1 MRTKVR
7 VLVNIF
13 IEERSD
19 ESLFQF
25 NRVVPIYYYHAIRA
39 FVKNCPLIK
48 NATGE
53 DLQTVKL
60 ITIVCSN
67 DENAM
72 TILHGLEGCAKN
84 SFFDELTRK
93 KANAVDMEAIKITLN
108 SVYGKGAFNRDTD
121 SVSEEFNN
129 LKAVDAEER
138 RIKMENKIIVPVYI
152 YYGDDR
158 SKYSHYLYNSFRAR
172 RIDCDRI
179 YNSLVDGPY
188 VCAYRSSKNYGDAMV
203 FYLSCQNKDDALKVF
218 ERIEEL
224 NEEGEPVS
232 KVDDMLVS
240 TKDTTPKNN
249 SISSEIDYIA
259 KNLDDTDL
267 FLQMAEEAAELSQAC
282 LKYVRAHKGN
292 NPTKDS
298 ADVYLKNILE
308 ELTDVRVSADVLN
321 IEEDIDTYINK
332 IHRWADRIRCK
343 NEGDKK

>member
-138 RIKMENKIIVPVYI
+138 RIKMENKII
-152 YYGDDR
+152 
-158 SKYSHYLYNSFRAR
+158 
-172 RIDCDRI
+172 
-179 YNSLVDGPY
+179 
-188 VCAYRSSKNYGDAMV
+188 
-203 FYLSCQNKDDALKVF
+203 
-218 ERIEEL
+218 EEL

-259 KNLDDTDL
+259 KNLDGSDL
-267 FLQMAEEAAELSQAC
+267 VLQLAEEAAELSQAC
-282 LKYVRAHKGN
+282 LKYVRACRGN

-298 ADVYLKNILE
+298 AEVYLKNILE
-308 ELTDVRVSADVLN
+308 ELTDVRVSSDALN

-343 NEGDKK
+343 NAGGKK